1 MTDRAKQ
8 NRRRFALLLI
18 ACLAVS
24 LLFVAYPLYVIRPF
38 RAQAPRELPLALVL
52 SRFRP
57 AVAIVAALAAIL
69 ATLGYWRAQPRKWR
83 RVLPAAGAAF
93 AIVLAVLARV
103 NVYEIMFHPL
113 PRPSFTAAS
122 ETKLDPAEMVLA
134 VRVGSYSRAYPV
146 RGMSYHHIVNDVL
159 GGVALVATY

>member
-18 ACLAVS
+18 AAVAVS
-24 LLFVAYPLYVIRPF
+24 LLCVAYPLYVIRPF
-38 RAQAPRELPLALVL
+38 RAQGPRELDLALVL
-52 SRFRP
+52 ARFRP
-57 AVAIVAALAAIL
+57 AVTILAALAAIL

-83 RVLPAAGAAF
+83 RLVTAAGAAF
-93 AIVLAVLARV
+93 AIVLVVLARV
-103 NVYEIMFHPL
+103 NVYELMFHPL
-113 PRPSFTAAS
+113 ARPSFTAAS

-134 VRVGSYSRAYPV
+134 IRVGSDSRAYPV